1 MLSAVRRANLYL
13 NLFGFSKVPLIW
25 LCHPKIIAID
35 SEHVEVRIPLRR
47 RTKNHLNSMYFG
59 ALAVGGGCSWWF
71 SCYEQGARK
80 RRSDLFSI

>member
-35 SEHVEVRIPLRR
+35 SKHVEVRIPLRR
-47 RTKNHLNSMYFG
+47 RT
-59 ALAVGGGCSWWF
+59 
-71 SCYEQGARK
+71 
-80 RRSDLFSI
+80 